1 MIRIHTNTHI
11 DADDAD
17 KISAR
22 WSSSGKIA
30 YVQLGN
36 TSLYLAPGALVALI
50 SALDAVN
57 VPKETES

>member
-1 MIRIHTNTHI
+1 MVRIHTSTHI

-22 WSSSGKIA
+22 WSRGGEIV
-30 YVQLGN
+30 YVSLGN
-36 TSLYLAPGALVALI
+36 TSLLLAPEALVALV
-50 SALDAVN
+50 SALNAVN